1 MIVAEEWSVGEVFLT
16 MLYFYLFFL
25 WVWLVITVFADI
37 FRSRDQSGWAKA
49 GWAVLVI
56 ALPFLGVFIYVVA
69 RGSKMGDHAMELSA
83 PGSGGYDYPPPPPA
97 SAARGPAAI
106 SIQQLSTLA
115 EMHEQG
121 LLDDSEFERMKAKVT
136 AGV

>member
-1 MIVAEEWSVGEVFLT
+1 MIVASEWAVGEVFLT

-25 WVWLVITVFADI
+25 WIWLVITVFADI

-49 GWAVLVI
+49 GWALLVI
-56 ALPFLGVFIYVVA
+56 ALPFIGVFIYVIA
-69 RGSKMGDHAMELSA
+69 RGGKMGDHAMELAA
-83 PGSGGYDYPPPPPA
+83 PGGYDYPPPPPY
-97 SAARGPAAI
+97 SGARGP
-106 SIQQLSTLA
+106 SSSVQQLTTLA

-121 LLDDSEFERMKAKVT
+121 IIDDDEFQRMKAKVT